1 MSRFDRFMVHVDIG
15 TDEKLARLTDAERLC
30 HIAGVL
36 AIAAK
41 SPVRGRLLVGEHR
54 AGPVEVARRAGVS
67 TRVAKSTID
76 KLAAVGI
83 LVHDDEYDCWRV
95 HHWERFNPE
104 PRNDPT
110 NAERQAR
117 HKAKRKASNAGGNGE
132 VTPPVTPP
140 EVEVEGEVGGRG
152 CAPATPAAA
161 DRRLQETVAILST
174 APRLFLDVE
183 RMGVAN
189 TLAAY
194 PNADHV
200 QAAHIAVANSSD
212 PSYRTTDGAKALR
225 YAIAELERRPRTARS
240 APSPSRSPSRLSE
253 REERQNRRRETAMR
267 LAAEQTPPQSGEEAA

>member
-1 MSRFDRFMVHVDIG
+1 MVHVDIG

-41 SPVRGRLLVGEHR
+41 SPVRGRLLVGEHQ

-83 LVHDDEYDCWRV
+83 LVHDDEYECWRV

-117 HKAKRKASNAGGNGE
+117 HKAKKKAGNATGNGE
-132 VTPPVTPP
+132 VTRPVTPP
-140 EVEVEGEVGGRG
+140 EVEGEGDVGGWG
-152 CAPATPAAA
+152 GAPAITPPPAEMFT
-161 DRRLQETVAILST
+161 DRRLVETLEILQQ
-174 APRLFLDVE
+174 APRLTFDLE
-183 RMGVAN
+183 RLGVAH
-189 TLAAY
+189 TL
-194 PNADHV
+194 NAFPDVDHIR
-200 QAAHIAVANSSD
+200 AAHIAVSNVSD
-212 PSYRTTDGAKALR
+212 PNYRTTDAGKALR
-225 YAIAELERRPRTARS
+225 LAIGDLVKQEPRRSSPPRA
-240 APSPSRSPSRLSE
+240 APSRLSE

-267 LAAEQTPPQSGEEAA
+267 LAAEQPQEGEAA